1 MRRLTALLCTLW
13 VLFVALP
20 SSAADNARPERQEQF
35 GDLTVHYNAF
45 ASSFLQP
52 SIAQEVG
59 VIRSKNQGVLNIAAI
74 KGGKTVPASFTGSV
88 KDLTGRSKPLSF
100 RQSNIGGS
108 VNYLAEFPVEPGSS
122 TFYTFTINV
131 KAGDGDAHA
140 FSFNQEIFS
149 DEE

>member
-1 MRRLTALLCTLW
+1 MCRLTALFCTLLA
-13 VLFVALP
+13 LFVCAP
-20 SSAADNARPERQEQF
+20 SMAADNARPERQEQF

-59 VIRSKNQGVLNIAAI
+59 VIRSKSQAVLNIAAI
-74 KGGKTVPASFTGSV
+74 KDAKTVPANVTGSV
-88 KDLTGRSKPLSF
+88 KDLTGRSKPLVF

-108 VNYLAEFPVEPGSS
+108 VNYLAEFAVEPDSS
-122 TFYTFTINV
+122 AIYTFTVNV

-149 DEE
+149 DE